1 MRPAGEETRG
11 AEAELAWGSAN
22 TTEHKKDPRI
32 DLRDSEAAGH
42 SPYHLVPS
50 LH

>member
-1 MRPAGEETRG
+1 MRPAGEETRE
-11 AEAELAWGSAN
+11 AEAEPAWGNAN
-22 TTEHKKDPRI
+22 TPEHKKDPKI

-42 SPYHLVPS
+42 SPYFLAPS